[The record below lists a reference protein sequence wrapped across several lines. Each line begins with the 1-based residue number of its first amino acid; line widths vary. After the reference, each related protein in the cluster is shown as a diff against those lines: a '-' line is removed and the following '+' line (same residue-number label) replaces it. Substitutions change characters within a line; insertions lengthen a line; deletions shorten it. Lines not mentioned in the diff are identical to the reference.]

1 MHELMLIVSTVS
13 SVLAGAAA
21 LASEL
26 RVRRA
31 GVAALQTLMALEPL
45 PPKTSSA
52 PANSVGP

>member
-21 LASEL
+21 LATEL
-26 RVRRA
+26 RARRA
-31 GVAALQTLMALEPL
+31 GVAALQTVMALKAL
-45 PPKTSSA
+45 PPETSSA